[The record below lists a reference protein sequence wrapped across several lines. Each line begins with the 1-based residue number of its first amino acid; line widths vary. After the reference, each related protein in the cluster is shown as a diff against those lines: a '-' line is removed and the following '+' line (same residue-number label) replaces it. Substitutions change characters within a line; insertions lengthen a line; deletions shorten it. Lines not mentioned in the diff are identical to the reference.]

1 MNNLDFKYINSIKTN
16 YITSLSIFPL
26 GNIISVSNDKSIKIY
41 DINFK
46 IIQNIQAAHNLRI
59 SSVNIKDENNFV
71 TSSDDGSIK
80 TWIKKT
86 IKKENKFYLNKI
98 INYAHSICIYKV
110 LFYLNE
116 NLISCS
122 ADGILK
128 IWEENDKTYE
138 CITIFKNIDA
148 IYSILLIENKNI
160 LISSGGNGTR
170 IWNVNNF
177 ELIKYINNAEC
188 YNNNALNKIDDDK
201 IIIGGGYNNIIKV
214 ISIFEK
220 KIIKEI
226 NNGFIC
232 YGILIDEIMKL
243 ILIGGNCNKIKIY
256 KSDNYEC
263 VKIINIYDNW
273 INGIIKLENGLIVT
287 YGGDKKM
294 TFWSF

>member
-46 IIQNIQAAHNLRI
+46 IIQIIQAAHNLRI

>member
-1 MNNLDFKYINSIKTN
+1 MKNLDFKYIKLIKTN

-26 GNIISVSNDKSIKIY
+26 GNIISVSTDKSIKIY

-46 IIQNIQAAHNLRI
+46 IIQTIQVAHNLRI
-59 SSVNIKDENNFV
+59 ASVTIKDENNFV

-86 IKKENKFYLNKI
+86 INNINKFYLNKI

-110 LFYLNE
+110 LFYSND

-138 CITIFKNIDA
+138 CITIFKDIDA
-148 IYSILLIENKNI
+148 IYSILLIEKKNI
-160 LISSGGNGTR
+160 LISSGGNGTK

-177 ELIKYINNAEC
+177 ELIKCINNAQC
-188 YNNNALNKIDDDK
+188 YNNNALNLIDDDR

-256 KSDNYEC
+256 RSDNYDC
-263 VKIINIYDNW
+263 VKLININDNW
-273 INGIIKLENGLIVT
+273 INGIIKLKNGLIVS
-287 YGGDKKM
+287 YGGDTKI